1 MTTPT
6 RRIVPA
12 ECTWKHPMQPLAKD
26 DYGVLR
32 FKRNAIIDYL
42 FMSGNLNL
50 NKLAVMDFTPED
62 RQQIAQLLGYSL
74 YGYGDLSYVD
84 DAAYE
89 AAEAAAS
96 PASGKVTE
104 ADLNALAAAIK
115 KASSERRY
123 GKYDYSEY
131 PGKEPPF
138 VVRDERTG
146 DAVFRSWSCDE
157 VEREYARLCDEHIA
171 RTAVSAL
178 GLEVE

>member
-1 MTTPT
+1 MTDTT
-6 RRIVPA
+6 KRVILPA
-12 ECTWKHPMQPLAKD
+12 E
-26 DYGVLR
+26 
-32 FKRNAIIDYL
+32 
-42 FMSGNLNL
+42 
-50 NKLAVMDFTPED
+50 AVGKAPQVQAMLECWH
-62 RQQIAQLLGYSL
+62 RMKCWMGQLDAGRKMPAEK
-74 YGYGDLSYVD
+74 YGYIHRKMEI
-84 DAAYE
+84 E
-89 AAEAAAS
+89 ADQLRLHLLHPEISAAS
-96 PASGKVTE
+96 PNAGKVTE

-146 DAVFRSWSCDE
+146 DAVFRSWSRDE
-157 VEREYARLCDEHIA
+157 AEREYARLCDEHIA

>member
-1 MTTPT
+1 MTK
-6 RRIVPA
+6 RVILPA
-12 ECTWKHPMQPLAKD
+12 EAEWEMLIRGRDAMIERIED
-26 DYGVLR
+26 DD
-32 FKRNAIIDYL
+32 I
-42 FMSGNLNL
+42 
-50 NKLAVMDFTPED
+50 
-62 RQQIAQLLGYSL
+62 
-74 YGYGDLSYVD
+74 DLSTD
-84 DAAYE
+84 DASACY
-89 AAEAAAS
+89 AAMIDAS
-96 PASGKVTE
+96 PNAGKVAE

>member
-1 MTTPT
+1 MTTPNA
-6 RRIVPA
+6 RIILPA
-12 ECTWKHPMQPLAKD
+12 EATGEMLKAARKHLPGGHGQ
-26 DYGVLR
+26 VWV
-32 FKRNAIIDYL
+32 YL
-42 FMSGNLNL
+42 
-50 NKLAVMDFTPED
+50 PE
-62 RQQIAQLLGYSL
+62 
-74 YGYGDLSYVD
+74 
-84 DAAYE
+84 AYE
-89 AAEAAAS
+89 SMLAAS
-96 PASGKVTE
+96 PNAGKVTE

-146 DAVFRSWSCDE
+146 DAVFRSWSRDE

>member
-1 MTTPT
+1 MTK
-6 RRIVPA
+6 RVLPA
-12 ECTWKHPMQPLAKD
+12 EATEEMEVELYRVERNDAQAKFD
-26 DYGVLR
+26 
-32 FKRNAIIDYL
+32 KII
-42 FMSGNLNL
+42 
-50 NKLAVMDFTPED
+50 
-62 RQQIAQLLGYSL
+62 
-74 YGYGDLSYVD
+74 
-84 DAAYE
+84 
-89 AAEAAAS
+89 AAA
-96 PASGKVTE
+96 PAAGKVTE

-171 RTAVSAL
+171 RTALSVL
-178 GLEVE
+178 GLEVK

>member
-1 MTTPT
+1 MTDTT
-6 RRIVPA
+6 KRVILPA
-12 ECTWKHPMQPLAKD
+12 EATEEMMLAGMASAEIMATATQGD
-26 DYGVLR
+26 
-32 FKRNAIIDYL
+32 AHI
-42 FMSGNLNL
+42 
-50 NKLAVMDFTPED
+50 E
-62 RQQIAQLLGYSL
+62 GYAAMR
-74 YGYGDLSYVD
+74 
-84 DAAYE
+84 DAAPN
-89 AAEAAAS
+89 A
-96 PASGKVTE
+96 GKVTE

-146 DAVFRSWSCDE
+146 DAVFRSWSYDE